1 MDSRFSLHALVL
13 VSLLGLLPAA
23 TTAATADGTQF
34 LQFSL
39 TAQDDCEEDMLDAS
53 VRKRLD
59 SYAAAAGSSA
69 ATKVVDGGTLLAKID
84 ANGETGK
91 KSAATQP
98 AEVLPVWS
106 IQATDKTL
114 NAALARWA
122 ASAGWQLVWELTVD
136 YAVDTQTSIPGTFED
151 AVAAVIKSM
160 DSAEMP
166 MQAIFYKGNRVLR
179 IVAKG
184 AKS

>member
-13 VSLLGLLPAA
+13 VNLLGLLPAA
-23 TTAATADGTQF
+23 AVAADGTQL

-59 SYAAAAGSSA
+59 SYAAAAGPTASR
-69 ATKVVDGGTLLAKID
+69 VVDGTSLLAKID
-84 ANGETGK
+84 GNG
-91 KSAATQP
+91 KSAAATATTQA
-98 AEVLPVWS
+98 AEVLPVWN
-106 IQATDKTL
+106 ILVTDKTL
-114 NAALARWA
+114 NAALSRWA

-151 AVAAVIKSM
+151 AVTAVVKSM
-160 DSAEMP
+160 DAAEMP

-179 IVAKG
+179 IVSKG